1 MKKTKQP
8 GENISLKT
16 KKTEDPLVMHWINAQ
31 TNLMDSLRYLIER
44 EIVSNGVRNLQ
55 ACIPAERNVW
65 GAGASAASSASGAA
79 AGTPSVPPAEQERER
94 LQAPETEPKPA
105 PPSTPPSE
113 RERPAPPSA
122 GNLSVLREVRT
133 GAEEASAGR
142 APMVHSVDDEI
153 DDDDI
158 EAWL

>member
-55 ACIPAERNVW
+55 AFVPAERNVW
-65 GAGASAASSASGAA
+65 AAGASAAMDAPGESGAA
-79 AGTPSVPPAEQERER
+79 ASMRSIPPAEQERER
-94 LQAPETEPKPA
+94 APA
-105 PPSTPPSE
+105 PISPSE
-113 RERPAPPSA
+113 RESAAPPSA
-122 GNLSVLREVRT
+122 EDLPGSRELRA
-133 GAEEASAGR
+133 GAAEASAGL
-142 APMVHSVDDEI
+142 APAVRPVDDEI